1 MIFADDNIYGEKVVN
16 TRFGAG
22 LAFAGAKSENRRGYI
37 CLKYR
42 ARLYME
48 LWEYAR

>member
-22 LAFAGAKSENRRGYI
+22 LAFAGGQNQRTGEDIYV
-37 CLKYR
+37 
-42 ARLYME
+42 
-48 LWEYAR
+48 